1 MNSSSSSAATKFAVR
16 LARLGLRAE
25 DIEES
30 FARSSG
36 PGGQNVNKVST
47 SVTLRHGP
55 SGISV
60 TVQDSRSQAMNRQLA
75 RARLIEALEE
85 QRRERLARE
94 RAERE
99 KTRRRNRP
107 RPAGVKRR
115 MVDSKKKR
123 GAVKK
128 LRGRVE

>member
-1 MNSSSSSAATKFAVR
+1 
-16 LARLGLRAE
+16 
-25 DIEES
+25 
-30 FARSSG
+30 
-36 PGGQNVNKVST
+36 
-47 SVTLRHGP
+47 
-55 SGISV
+55 
-60 TVQDSRSQAMNRQLA
+60 LA

-99 KTRRRNRP
+99 KTRRRPRP